1 MAKVVFEKPTQKLA
15 KELGVSDVAVGKFC
29 KKHNIKKPERG
40 YWAKADCY
48 VHLTISAYIS

>member
-1 MAKVVFEKPTQKLA
+1 MAKLVFEKPTQKLA

-40 YWAKADCY
+40 YWAKAD
-48 VHLTISAYIS
+48 VMYI